1 MGTAGRLVCDA
12 GCVQAAQKDPVGV
25 AMGGTVGHAVCTGI
39 AVVGGRML
47 ATRFDSPVKHV
58 ALAGRLSCW
67 LLSPQ
72 SRAVSECC

>member
-1 MGTAGRLVCDA
+1 MCDA

-47 ATRFDSPVKHV
+47 ATRFDSPSRTWRW
-58 ALAGRLSCW
+58 LA
-67 LLSPQ
+67 
-72 SRAVSECC
+72 A

>member
-1 MGTAGRLVCDA
+1 MATGGTGWRFVGTAGRLVCDA

-47 ATRFDSPVKHV
+47 ATRFDSPSRTWRW
-58 ALAGRLSCW
+58 LA
-67 LLSPQ
+67 
-72 SRAVSECC
+72 A